1 MREQFDFFFIHTYKN
16 LGTTVYNSLPRS
28 YRRRYYGQQTPSLW
42 MFKNQQRLNYIVPHW
57 VDNKKSVDHFSLEML
72 LKMEILCEDDF
83 HNRKFIGIVRNP
95 IDRFLSVCNFKNM
108 SPAEFID
115 RILKNSSKNFESL
128 STARFTQE
136 DSFRSPLPID
146 LTLILMSEK
155 ELIKNWFAEHGV
167 YINLDLHLNTSVK
180 RYTVNDITEDQLEI
194 IKDYFSLDIKLY
206 EELKAA
212 NGILNFKNHT
222 HVSFS

>member
-1 MREQFDFFFIHTYKN
+1 LLFSAKNSERLQESTGRMRTFFNDNEQAN
-16 LGTTVYNSLPRS
+16 LADAAYTL
-28 YRRRYYGQQTPSLW
+28 QTGRAY
-42 MFKNQQRLNYIVPHW
+42 FN
-57 VDNKKSVDHFSLEML
+57 
-72 LKMEILCEDDF
+72 
-83 HNRKFIGIVRNP
+83 NRKFIGIVRNP
-95 IDRFLSVCNFKNM
+95 IDRFLSICNFKNM

-128 STARFTQE
+128 STTRFTQE
-136 DSFRSPLPID
+136 DSFKSPLPID

-167 YINLDLHLNTSVK
+167 YINLDVHLNTSVK
-180 RYTVNDITEDQLEI
+180 RYNVNDITEDQLEI

-222 HVSFS
+222 HVSFP